1 MEILTDFSS
10 STHWQAFMPG
20 TSFIVTSNPK
30 ISWSDLMGAYTS
42 LTSAWLSIFVITPP
56 TYTHRLSQVL
66 TSSEPSVIHPSTH
79 IWDFNKHDEMTWNPW
94 GIPFYIYIL
103 AKFPGKAF
111 QIGTPVAIVPQFF
124 AKNKTFANTPLKSF
138 HPDS

>member
-79 IWDFNKHDEMTWNPW
+79 IWDFNKHNEMTWNPW

-111 QIGTPVAIVPQFF
+111 QIGTPVAIAPQFS
-124 AKNKTFANTPLKSF
+124 AKNKTFANTPLK
-138 HPDS
+138 